1 MTKPE
6 YAFLKKDGDIYE
18 SENENE
24 RERKGEGGGGGG
36 EAATGMNNRN
46 MYKSFLKKITSDGW
60 VSPEQD
66 CSYPTPTEY
75 ERHIGRVSPDGCGC
89 GMAPARSGGFSGG
102 ASGGRTGG
110 HFCAAL
116 IQVNI
121 ILIEY
126 QLQIP

>member
-6 YAFLKKDGDIYE
+6 YAFLKKDGDTYE

-46 MYKSFLKKITSDGW
+46 MYKSFLKKITSDGR

-66 CSYPTPTEY
+66 YSYPTPTEY
-75 ERHIGRVSPDGCGC
+75 E
-89 GMAPARSGGFSGG
+89 
-102 ASGGRTGG
+102 
-110 HFCAAL
+110 
-116 IQVNI
+116 
-121 ILIEY
+121 
-126 QLQIP
+126 